1 MAYLVNLVL
10 ESAKME
16 NQRQGGL
23 GKTHTDGFLGVG
35 TVSVDLCGLLE

>member
-23 GKTHTDGFLGVG
+23 GKTYADGFLGVG
-35 TVSVDLCGLLE
+35 TASVDLCGLLE